1 MSINFRKWPTNTPR
15 KKFWDFSFC
24 DQVPI
29 YGHALYYFTREM
41 ATPPENTIQA
51 YTTTLK
57 WLQDE
62 EANRRA
68 GNFRRRNIS
77 RVLGL
82 FAKVFSA
89 KFGGVAFFGAA
100 KVSNSRESFL
110 PRKFPAIRYHT
121 YQSAVGD
128 KPCQGNKLLNS
139 KFKDPFAVTALDK
152 RQVDR
157 RLLSKKKFHILLGA
171 CWQLILCLW
180 TRGSTARCS
189 DFSNISETNFR
200 RKKFLRRGC
209 SKAKISAS
217 QKFTVYDITTM
228 QIHTDCDCCVL
239 K

>member
-1 MSINFRKWPTNTPR
+1 M
-15 KKFWDFSFC
+15 
-24 DQVPI
+24 
-29 YGHALYYFTREM
+29 G
-41 ATPPENTIQA
+41 TPPGNTIQA

-62 EANRRA
+62 EANCRA

-77 RVLGL
+77 RISRFWGYSRKFSPRNLGAWRSL
-82 FAKVFSA
+82 VRQKWAI
-89 KFGGVAFFGAA
+89 
-100 KVSNSRESFL
+100 RENFL

-200 RKKFLRRGC
+200 RKKFLRLGC

-228 QIHTDCDCCVL
+228 QIYTDCDCCVF

>member
-1 MSINFRKWPTNTPR
+1 
-15 KKFWDFSFC
+15 
-24 DQVPI
+24 
-29 YGHALYYFTREM
+29 M
-41 ATPPENTIQA
+41 ATPPGNTIQV
-51 YTTTLK
+51 YTKTLK

-62 EANRRA
+62 EVNRRA

-77 RVLGL
+77 RISRFWGYSWKFSPRNLGAWRSL
-82 FAKVFSA
+82 VRQKWAI
-89 KFGGVAFFGAA
+89 
-100 KVSNSRESFL
+100 RENFL

-139 KFKDPFAVTALDK
+139 KFKDPFAVTVTKGKLI
-152 RQVDR
+152 VGGFPN
-157 RLLSKKKFHILLGA
+157 KFHILLVDKVG
-171 CWQLILCLW
+171 LILCLW
-180 TRGSTARCS
+180 IRGSTAMCS

-200 RKKFLRRGC
+200 RKKFLRLGC

-228 QIHTDCDCCVL
+228 QIYTDCDCCVL

>member
-1 MSINFRKWPTNTPR
+1 
-15 KKFWDFSFC
+15 
-24 DQVPI
+24 
-29 YGHALYYFTREM
+29 M
-41 ATPPENTIQA
+41 ATPPRNTIQA

-77 RVLGL
+77 RISRFWGYSQKFSPRNLGAWRSL
-82 FAKVFSA
+82 ARQKWA
-89 KFGGVAFFGAA
+89 I
-100 KVSNSRESFL
+100 RENFL

-139 KFKDPFAVTALDK
+139 KFKDPYAVTVTKGKLI
-152 RQVDR
+152 VGGFP
-157 RLLSKKKFHILLGA
+157 KKKFRILLGA
-171 CWQLILCLW
+171 CWQSGLILCLW
-180 TRGSTARCS
+180 IRGSMAMCS
-189 DFSNISETNFR
+189 DFSDISETNFR
-200 RKKFLRRGC
+200 RKKFLRLGC

-228 QIHTDCDCCVL
+228 QIYTDCDCCVL